1 VPRKPV
7 VRRAPKRSAAAA
19 DTSAVFGE
27 YGLTE
32 SYKRSVE
39 AAFGSAQACIT
50 ELFWLELETVV
61 GVFLSLQQKHVNSPP
76 RQQREFW
83 RRFAER
89 TSDLANNLRIIRRQT
104 RWGHSDPMW
113 ANRGLMALWEIQ
125 QRADLHVLAYDDIVQ
140 ASRRYPHRSFLYDSI
155 CDFWVWNGRQL
166 RYSTSPAGVPTGPLI
181 RFIEACAN
189 PLLAKPLSAHGIRDF
204 IDRRKGRKVRKGG
217 YGVRARRK

>member
-125 QRADLHVLAYDDIVQ
+125 DRSGRLEQIEKPHLGELIAKLVGPGERKPFVVSPGQTLKQQ
-140 ASRRYPHRSFLYDSI
+140 A
-155 CDFWVWNGRQL
+155 
-166 RYSTSPAGVPTGPLI
+166 A
-181 RFIEACAN
+181 E
-189 PLLAKPLSAHGIRDF
+189 
-204 IDRRKGRKVRKGG
+204 
-217 YGVRARRK
+217 